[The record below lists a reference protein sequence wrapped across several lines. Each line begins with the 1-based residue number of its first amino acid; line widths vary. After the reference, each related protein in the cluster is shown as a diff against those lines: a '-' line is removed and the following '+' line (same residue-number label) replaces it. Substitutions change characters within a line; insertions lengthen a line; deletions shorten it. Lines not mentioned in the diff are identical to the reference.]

1 MDKEG
6 GREKGGWTDGRGYA
20 WLKGTRWE
28 EADAGVLCACAC
40 YWRKRHILLLHML
53 SSLLRHPSLSSL
65 SPLSLLS
72 FDFYDSLCID
82 VKSALNP
89 SK

>member
-28 EADAGVLCACAC
+28 EADPGVLCACARAC
-40 YWRKRHILLLHML
+40 VCTSYWKKRHILLT
-53 SSLLRHPSLSSL
+53 
-65 SPLSLLS
+65 
-72 FDFYDSLCID
+72 F
-82 VKSALNP
+82 
-89 SK
+89 

>member
-28 EADAGVLCACAC
+28 EADLGVLCACARAC
-40 YWRKRHILLLHML
+40 VHELLEETPHFTSPHAKLIVET
-53 SSLLRHPSLSSL
+53 SLSLVSR
-65 SPLSLLS
+65 SS
-72 FDFYDSLCID
+72 FASFL
-82 VKSALNP
+82 
-89 SK
+89 